1 MENFMPLK
9 QSSITIAAAALFV
22 AMGSVSVSAQESC
35 GNLYNRVMWN
45 YQTHGAQS
53 QEYARISDYYSRR
66 CLTGSSSA
74 PASAY
79 PYQTPYAYQQPVD
92 PGAAFLGA
100 VVGGVVGDARDG
112 DRRHRYDDDRGRRGW

>member
-1 MENFMPLK
+1 MPLK
-9 QSSITIAAAALFV
+9 QASITVAAAAALFV

-66 CLTGSSSA
+66 CLAGSSNA

-79 PYQTPYAYQQPVD
+79 PYQTPYPYQQPVD
-92 PGAAFLGA
+92 PGAALLEG
-100 VVGGVVGDARDG
+100 VVGGVAADARDG
-112 DRRHRYDDDRGRRGW
+112 DHRRRYDDDRGRRGW

>member
-1 MENFMPLK
+1 MPLK
-9 QSSITIAAAALFV
+9 QFSITIAAATLFV

-74 PASAY
+74 PTYAY

-112 DRRHRYDDDRGRRGW
+112 DHRHRYDDDRGRRGW

>member
-1 MENFMPLK
+1 MPLK
-9 QSSITIAAAALFV
+9 QSSITIVAAALSV

-74 PASAY
+74 PAY

-100 VVGGVVGDARDG
+100 VVGGVVGDALDG
-112 DRRHRYDDDRGRRGW
+112 DHRRRHDDDRGRRGW

>member
-1 MENFMPLK
+1 MPLK
-9 QSSITIAAAALFV
+9 QFSITIAAATLFV

-66 CLTGSSSA
+66 CLAGSSSA

-79 PYQTPYAYQQPVD
+79 PYAYQQPED
-92 PGAAFLGA
+92 PGAALLGA
-100 VVGGVVGDARDG
+100 VVGGGVGDARDG
-112 DRRHRYDDDRGRRGW
+112 DHRRRYDDDRGRRGW

>member
-1 MENFMPLK
+1 MPLK
-9 QSSITIAAAALFV
+9 QASITVAAAAALFV

-66 CLTGSSSA
+66 CLAGSSSA
-74 PASAY
+74 PVSAY

-92 PGAAFLGA
+92 PGAALLGA

-112 DRRHRYDDDRGRRGW
+112 DHRRRYDDDRGRRGW

>member
-1 MENFMPLK
+1 MPLK
-9 QSSITIAAAALFV
+9 QFSITIAAATLFV
-22 AMGSVSVSAQESC
+22 AMGSVSVSAQKSC
-35 GNLYNRVMWN
+35 GTLYSRVMWN

-66 CLTGSSSA
+66 CLTGSFSA
-74 PASAY
+74 PTYAY

-100 VVGGVVGDARDG
+100 VVGGVVGDALDG
-112 DRRHRYDDDRGRRGW
+112 DHRRRHDDDRGRRGW